1 MKKPMKPNTFHR
13 APKPAFRPATLA
25 DQLVLAGQRLRAT
38 ETMTATTMSL
48 NYAAKWAQG
57 GGR

>member
-1 MKKPMKPNTFHR
+1 MTRLPRKPRRVPSVRF
-13 APKPAFRPATLA
+13 TLA
-25 DQLVLAGQRLRAT
+25 DRLLATGQHLRAG
-38 ETMTATTMSL
+38 ESIVATTVSL